1 MKRIVDAGPAAQCG
15 RPIWVL
21 VGDRLRARRAR
32 MGLSIESVADQL
44 GVEPGTYERYEDGI
58 DQAPALLLT
67 EVAEKLGVPV
77 LWFFQD
83 VIAQDVPEE
92 PSAPVHTD
100 RAPVFRVA
108 TTEDRVQAMAERF
121 RKLDFEG
128 QQHLLGIASALAQ
141 ADSDVRSQAMQY
153 RPAERALKTAPRR
166 LPRSAGMHNRKT
178 K

>member
-1 MKRIVDAGPAAQCG
+1 MSGTRTAST
-15 RPIWVL
+15 
-21 VGDRLRARRAR
+21 RR
-32 MGLSIESVADQL
+32 
-44 GVEPGTYERYEDGI
+44 
-58 DQAPALLLT
+58 PALLLT

-92 PSAPVHTD
+92 PSAPVHAD
-100 RAPVFRVA
+100 QAPVFRVA
-108 TTEDRVQAMAERF
+108 TTEDRVQAMADRF

-141 ADSDVRSQAMQY
+141 ADSDARSQTLPY
-153 RPAERALKTAPRR
+153 RPAERALKTTPRR
-166 LPRSAGMHNRKT
+166 LPRNAGMHNRKL